1 MNKPTDAGMRYRE
14 IPFYNG
20 MMLPTAMVLCK
31 QGCLVIFFMN
41 FLALIIS
48 ADVADPDSGGLAAYA
63 IGLVAVNIFFV
74 VLSIWWNTWATIKAM
89 FSQKHVQVCMFVYE
103 RVCVHL
109 CMLLQVEHKWPSCI
123 PDRHAYQTFPAYTNK
138 FQSSAKLSEAFPVHS
153 HIVGSDKKIPFS
165 SFRDSADKQT
175 RTLCVSMHSVF
186 H

>member
-1 MNKPTDAGMRYRE
+1 
-14 IPFYNG
+14 

-89 FSQKHVQVCMFVYE
+89 FSQRHVQVCMSVYQ
-103 RVCVHL
+103 RVCVHEF
-109 CMLLQVEHKWPSCI
+109 LLPNGVANDLLECVGWQV
-123 PDRHAYQTFPAYTNK
+123 
-138 FQSSAKLSEAFPVHS
+138 L
-153 HIVGSDKKIPFS
+153 
-165 SFRDSADKQT
+165 T
-175 RTLCVSMHSVF
+175 RGQIS
-186 H
+186 